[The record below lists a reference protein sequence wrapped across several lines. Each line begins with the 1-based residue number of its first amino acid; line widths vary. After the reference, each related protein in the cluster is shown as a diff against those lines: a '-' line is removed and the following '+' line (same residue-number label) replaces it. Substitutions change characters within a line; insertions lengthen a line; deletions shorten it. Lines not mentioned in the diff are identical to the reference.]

1 MDESHQEEE
10 PESVEP
16 EIVESSEVDT
26 TENVEP
32 DQTELSEEPETE
44 EISNEQN
51 PQDVLVQLQ
60 EIQAQSE
67 EIELGQE
74 SKESSSNFA
83 FEEFPTD
90 TLTYEQSSNE
100 KDEKVKSQD
109 VFIADLAEENANSFP
124 SGCDE
129 NSRNEISDKTNENST
144 EINIE
149 EKKEENIGGD
159 DVEMKI
165 DYEEE
170 KQLET
175 ALPDST
181 RVEEPNTTGESD
193 FAIAETI
200 ENGTNEATD
209 LDAEMVSE
217 VLY

>member
-1 MDESHQEEE
+1 M
-10 PESVEP
+10 
-16 EIVESSEVDT
+16 
-26 TENVEP
+26 
-32 DQTELSEEPETE
+32 
-44 EISNEQN
+44 
-51 PQDVLVQLQ
+51 Q
-60 EIQAQSE
+60 EIQTHSE

-100 KDEKVKSQD
+100 KEEKAKSQD

-144 EINIE
+144 EFNIE
-149 EKKEENIGGD
+149 EKKEVEIGGD

-175 ALPDST
+175 VDAVALPDST

-217 VLY
+217 V